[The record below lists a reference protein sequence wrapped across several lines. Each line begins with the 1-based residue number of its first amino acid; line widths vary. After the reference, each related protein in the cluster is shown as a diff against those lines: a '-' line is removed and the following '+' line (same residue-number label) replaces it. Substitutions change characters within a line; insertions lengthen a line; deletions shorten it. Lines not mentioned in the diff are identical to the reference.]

1 LRKHRKIRPVEGL
14 IVTIDITRL
23 LQGKE
28 GAAEEEAKVI
38 RERITEMIS
47 ELGGTFP
54 VYLVFTKCDL
64 IYGFQQFFEGLSNAE
79 RSQILGSTLK
89 TNLQEKADV
98 VFREECRSIFESLN
112 KQRMARLASA
122 RTQGGGAV
130 YNFPMQLEQV
140 QDKLAP
146 FVGALFPSISKE
158 KPIFRGFYFT
168 SGTQGQGDGVEF
180 VLSQVAKSV
189 NGQAAPLDDQT
200 PVEAAKGYFVK
211 DMFSKVMFPD
221 RGLDR
226 PTSATERRSNVIRL
240 SICGGILAILA
251 IFAIILSITYV
262 KSRNLMTKTER
273 SAVAVAQI
281 DSSTDQMT
289 RLERHE
295 NLRKPIARLERF
307 AFFSFPWLGP
317 RRRVAADT
325 RKVYLTSMYGSSS
338 GWETNL
344 SRNIKIPVKVLKYE
358 GDSLEPIKKVDI
370 KVTLNEKNYNIRT
383 RKDGT
388 ASFKTRVKD
397 GKVAV
402 KFSTEYEEPGYEPQ
416 EAYVYEVQPG
426 ETVSKKGVQFIF
438 SKSARVI
445 NIHCTGQAGN
455 DLSGVPISI
464 IEQADESKKYGPET
478 SNEQGVAQLRLE
490 AQQDTVLLIYYGE
503 SANSYPE
510 GQPDTVTIKSGQS
523 RYSIEKQLR
532 RKIEISVIAYVK
544 AADGDTQ
551 QSRSGVSV
559 SVGKIKLGLTDNS
572 GQWSGTSDTIPTK
585 QNMIADPNPEEIK
598 IEKTVSGYSIV
609 LEYEGKPTKP
619 PVDENDKP
627 KPPVEQYFQI
637 ANESG
642 DPIVGAEVWVYDGA
656 DGDENQ
662 IKFEAEGKEV
672 ILVRIDSVTDNDGRV
687 KLPAEASDHQLRIW
701 HEDYWPQ
708 DVAWKQVTKP
718 AQMTSIE
725 TVRSYNDFDKTLRD
739 GAEIFYEV
747 AQKYENEENL
757 KLAVMNY
764 ERTIRLFPRLKYY
777 LKLGWA
783 YYENGQIE
791 AALKQDRIGLVFEL
805 TDDTEANVPLL
816 RQQLR
821 ELSNL
826 LQ

>member
-1 LRKHRKIRPVEGL
+1 
-14 IVTIDITRL
+14 
-23 LQGKE
+23 
-28 GAAEEEAKVI
+28 
-38 RERITEMIS
+38 
-47 ELGGTFP
+47 
-54 VYLVFTKCDL
+54 
-64 IYGFQQFFEGLSNAE
+64 
-79 RSQILGSTLK
+79 
-89 TNLQEKADV
+89 
-98 VFREECRSIFESLN
+98 
-112 KQRMARLASA
+112 
-122 RTQGGGAV
+122 
-130 YNFPMQLEQV
+130 
-140 QDKLAP
+140 
-146 FVGALFPSISKE
+146 
-158 KPIFRGFYFT
+158 
-168 SGTQGQGDGVEF
+168 
-180 VLSQVAKSV
+180 
-189 NGQAAPLDDQT
+189 
-200 PVEAAKGYFVK
+200 
-211 DMFSKVMFPD
+211 
-221 RGLDR
+221 
-226 PTSATERRSNVIRL
+226 
-240 SICGGILAILA
+240 
-251 IFAIILSITYV
+251 
-262 KSRNLMTKTER
+262 
-273 SAVAVAQI
+273 
-281 DSSTDQMT
+281 
-289 RLERHE
+289 
-295 NLRKPIARLERF
+295 
-307 AFFSFPWLGP
+307 
-317 RRRVAADT
+317 
-325 RKVYLTSMYGSSS
+325 
-338 GWETNL
+338 
-344 SRNIKIPVKVLKYE
+344 
-358 GDSLEPIKKVDI
+358 
-370 KVTLNEKNYNIRT
+370 
-383 RKDGT
+383 
-388 ASFKTRVKD
+388 
-397 GKVAV
+397 
-402 KFSTEYEEPGYEPQ
+402 
-416 EAYVYEVQPG
+416 
-426 ETVSKKGVQFIF
+426 
-438 SKSARVI
+438 
-445 NIHCTGQAGN
+445 
-455 DLSGVPISI
+455 
-464 IEQADESKKYGPET
+464 
-478 SNEQGVAQLRLE
+478 
-490 AQQDTVLLIYYGE
+490 
-503 SANSYPE
+503 
-510 GQPDTVTIKSGQS
+510 
-523 RYSIEKQLR
+523 
-532 RKIEISVIAYVK
+532 
-544 AADGDTQ
+544 
-551 QSRSGVSV
+551 
-559 SVGKIKLGLTDNS
+559 VGKIKLGLTDNS

-725 TVRSYNDFDKTLRD
+725 TVRSYNDFDMLRD